1 MKKNGVFETE
11 RLFCDVYCFEAGQAQ
26 SVHTHEGSDKVYFVL
41 EGRGLFHVG
50 GGAAGTRQGRGGAG
64 AVGRAPR
71 RGEPRAGAVEAAGA
85 HGPAPE
91 PLRTLWTSD
100 KQSGHSCTTR
110 NNGAPKRHSRG
121 SGNPGVAEGRGL

>member
-50 GGAAGTRQGRGGAG
+50 GEQRELGKDEVALAPSGSPTAWRIPGRG
-64 AVGRAPR
+64 R
-71 RGEPRAGAVEAAGA
+71 
-85 HGPAPE
+85 
-91 PLRTLWTSD
+91 
-100 KQSGHSCTTR
+100 
-110 NNGAPKRHSRG
+110 
-121 SGNPGVAEGRGL
+121 